1 MKSVHWMAMVALVA
15 AAGCSGTERAANQ
28 SKEANQ
34 EVAEEKKDVQ
44 DAAAKLAEEEGELRE
59 AQADADAKATK
70 LGNEI
75 AKDTTVRKNP
85 QED

>member
-1 MKSVHWMAMVALVA
+1 MKSVHWLTLVALVTV
-15 AAGCSGTERAANQ
+15 AGCSGTERAANQ

-59 AQADADAKATK
+59 AQAEADAKATK